1 MLSVSQLCK
10 SYGVE
15 PVFRDV
21 HFDLNPG
28 ERLGI
33 VGPNGCGKTTLLRII
48 VGDERADRGSVRFT
62 PSTVKIGYLPQ
73 GLVPDVAETIGSFLG
88 RMVGDVNK
96 LSARLEAVAD
106 LLAVEPGRKDLQD
119 EYDLLLNELQVAAEN
134 EGRVPATLAALG
146 LEGKPA
152 DTPVQVLSGGQKT
165 RLGLAG
171 VLLSAPQLML
181 LDEPTNHLD
190 INMLDWLENWLLD
203 YTGAVLFVSHDRSF
217 LDRVATGILEIDPL
231 TRKLKAY
238 VGNYSTYLAQK
249 QAERERQWQ
258 VYTDQQEEIA
268 RLRRS
273 SAHLRGLSTF
283 RKGGKADTGDKF
295 ALGFFAN
302 RSLGT
307 MGRAKQIETRIEHL
321 LTDERVDK
329 PGRTWQMKADFTP
342 TSPSGRDVLVL
353 EDLSIGYEN
362 TVLLSNLSLTLRF
375 GRRAVLIG
383 PNGSGKTTL
392 LRTVVGQMPALAG
405 RVRLGSGVQVGY
417 MAQEQEVVDPRLDAL
432 TTICRVGAFAETEAR
447 SFLSLFLFKGDDVFT
462 KAGNMSYGERSR
474 LMLACLVAS
483 GCNFLLLDE
492 PINHLD
498 IPSRASFEQALT
510 SFHGTILAVVHD
522 RYFIESFA
530 NEIWEVSGQG
540 IRSIR
545 V

>member
-10 SYGVE
+10 SYGVD

-62 PSTVKIGYLPQ
+62 PSTAKIGYLPQ
-73 GLVPDVAETIGSFLG
+73 GLVPDAAETIGSFLG
-88 RMVGDVNK
+88 RMVGDVDK

-106 LLAVEPGRKDLQD
+106 MIAVEPGRKDLQD
-119 EYDLLLNELQVAAEN
+119 EYDLLLNDLQVAAEN

-171 VLLSAPQLML
+171 VLLSAPQVML

-190 INMLDWLENWLLD
+190 ISMLDWLENWLLD

-238 VGNYSTYLAQK
+238 AGNYSAYLAQK

-258 VYTDQQEEIA
+258 VYTDQQEEIT
-268 RLRRS
+268 RLRHS
-273 SAHLRGLSTF
+273 AAHLRGLSTF
-283 RKGGKADTGDKF
+283 RRGGKADTGDKF

-329 PGRTWQMKADFTP
+329 PGRTWQMKADFTS

-375 GRRAVLIG
+375 GRRAVLVG

-392 LRTVVGQMPALAG
+392 LRTVIGQMPALAG
-405 RVRLGSGVQVGY
+405 RVRLGSGVQLGY
-417 MAQEQEVVDPRLDAL
+417 MAQEQEVLDPRLDAL
-432 TTICRVGAFAETEAR
+432 ATICRVGAFAETEAR

-498 IPSRASFEQALT
+498 IPSRASFEQALA